1 MNNIERRE
9 RDAKIL
15 KMKEEGYSI
24 REIGEAFGLCRAS
37 ISQICAEQKKQV
49 EGRSVQTA
57 KRKGTPGGARF
68 CYKCGADIRSEGIIL
83 AEKLRAICATLST
96 LPLPGDEI
104 RVINQAANYIEEA
117 EKNG

>member
-15 KMKEEGYSI
+15 KMKEAGYSI
-24 REIGEAFGLCRAS
+24 REIGEAFGLCRSS
-37 ISQICAEQKKQV
+37 ISQICTEQKKTGRRAKCPNCKA
-49 EGRSVQTA
+49 EGHL
-57 KRKGTPGGARF
+57 PGARF

-83 AEKLRAICATLST
+83 AEKLRAMCGTLST